1 MSTNLNSSSSRL
13 ALLCLGALLAFSSAC
28 NRGISEPGAPNSP
41 TARRY
46 PFKGKVMSVDK
57 NARTANIDN
66 EPIPGFMDPMVMPY
80 TIKPPAMLDQLQPG
94 DTITA
99 DVVVQPENVQ
109 QADNSYWLKNVKVIG
124 HSNTPAAN
132 PTAAVHI
139 PSPGDEIPDFK
150 LIN

>member
-46 PFKGKVMSVDK
+46 PFKGKVISVDK
-57 NARTANIDN
+57 NAATANIDN

-80 TIKPPAMLDQLQPG
+80 SIKPPAMLAQLQPG
-94 DTITA
+94 DSITA
-99 DVVVQPENVQ
+99 DVVVQP
-109 QADNSYWLKNVKVIG
+109 DNAQPDNKYWLENVKVTG
-124 HSNTPAAN
+124 HSK
-132 PTAAVHI
+132 V
-139 PSPGDEIPDFK
+139 PDGEPPRPVTVWQGVTK
-150 LIN
+150 EESHT